1 MTNIVVMKNTVLDYA
16 WGSLTAI
23 PELLGESNSANI
35 PQAEMWLGAHPKAP
49 SLVSFD
55 GGWKSLLNVIETY
68 PEKILGRDA
77 ARRFDKKL
85 PYLLKVLAAAK
96 PLSIQAHPS
105 ADQAREG
112 FERENG
118 LAIPLDAPDRNYKD
132 ENHKPEC
139 LCALEP
145 FWAMCGFRPIKQIVE
160 LMLKVCPLEL
170 AGEIK
175 LLQSSE
181 ERQGLESFFKSL
193 LTMDSVRQNR
203 IIREVLKNVANLSNT
218 DNPAFKWI
226 LKLAADYPRDIG
238 ILSPVYLN
246 LIRLKPGQAL
256 FLPAGVLHAYL
267 EGTGIE
273 LMANSDNVLRGG
285 LTPKHI
291 DAPELLKVLIFESS
305 PIEVLQ
311 SRKIQATET
320 VYPTP
325 AKEFVLSKI
334 VVTSEKIYSSSASH
348 NVEIILC
355 TEGIATIEV
364 GDVETTLEL
373 QRGMSALVP
382 AAAGAYWIKGD
393 ASFFKAAIPSEDMIC

>member
-1 MTNIVVMKNTVLDYA
+1 MKNTVLDYA

-23 PELLGESNSANI
+23 PELLGESNSANV

-49 SLVSFD
+49 SLVSCD
-55 GGWKSLLNVIETY
+55 GDWKSLLELIETY
-68 PEKILGRDA
+68 PEEILGRDA
-77 ARRFDKKL
+77 ARRFDNKL

-112 FERENG
+112 FKRENG
-118 LAIPLDAPDRNYKD
+118 LAIPLDAPHRNYKD
-132 ENHKPEC
+132 ENRKPEC

-160 LMLKVCPLEL
+160 LMLAVCPLEL

-181 ERQGLESFFKSL
+181 ERQGLKSFFKSL
-193 LTMDSVRQNR
+193 LTMDSMRRNR
-203 IIREVLKNVANLSNT
+203 IIREVLKNVVNLSRT
-218 DNPAFKWI
+218 ENPAFKWI
-226 LKLAADYPRDIG
+226 LKLSADYPRDIG

-246 LIRLKPGQAL
+246 LICLNPGQAL

-285 LTPKHI
+285 LTPKHV

-311 SRKIQATET
+311 PKKIQATET
-320 VYPTP
+320 VFPTP
-325 AKEFVLSKI
+325 AEEFILSHCCYIGK
-334 VVTSEKIYSSSASH
+334 
-348 NVEIILC
+348 NL
-355 TEGIATIEV
+355 
-364 GDVETTLEL
+364 
-373 QRGMSALVP
+373 
-382 AAAGAYWIKGD
+382 
-393 ASFFKAAIPSEDMIC
+393 